1 MRTSLDRLN
10 HRGDMTHETISN
22 EVEFL
27 SATLETLRD
36 SGEISNDAYLD
47 AGSIQGGVSVIS
59 NLIAQGVSE
68 EEVLVQLQHLQDRA
82 ERIHSNHPE
91 LDGKIEAV
99 RY

>member
-1 MRTSLDRLN
+1 
-10 HRGDMTHETISN
+10 MTHKTISN

-27 SATLETLRD
+27 STTLETLRD
-36 SGEISNDAYLD
+36 SGEISNDAYLE
-47 AGSIQGGVSVIS
+47 AGSIQGGLSIIS

>member
-10 HRGDMTHETISN
+10 HHGDMTHKTISN

-27 SATLETLRD
+27 STTLETLRD
-36 SGEISNDAYLD
+36 SGEISNDAYLE
-47 AGSIQGGVSVIS
+47 AGSIQGGLSIIS
-59 NLIAQGVSE
+59 NLIAQGE
-68 EEVLVQLQHLQDRA
+68 ELRVQLQHLRDRA

>member
-10 HRGDMTHETISN
+10 HHGDMTHKTISN

-27 SATLETLRD
+27 STTVETLRD
-36 SGEISNDAYLD
+36 SGEIPNDAYLE
-47 AGSIQGGVSVIS
+47 AGSIQGGLSIIS
-59 NLIAQGVSE
+59 NLIAQGVSGE
-68 EEVLVQLQHLQDRA
+68 ELRVQLQHLRDRA